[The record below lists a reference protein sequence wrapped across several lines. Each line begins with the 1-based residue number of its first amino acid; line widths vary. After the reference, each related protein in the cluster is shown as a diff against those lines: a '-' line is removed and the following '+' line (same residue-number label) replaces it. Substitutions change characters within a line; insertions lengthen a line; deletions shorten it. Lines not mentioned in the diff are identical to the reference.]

1 MSLRDIHELCVPTS
15 VHAELWELPPPHART
30 LTLTLTHWASIRL
43 WRSCLGVTVCS
54 GLLEL
59 VCCQYYIS
67 KKSLTIGEVH
77 SPLHA

>member
-1 MSLRDIHELCVPTS
+1 MSLRDIHELCVPTP
-15 VHAELWELPPPHART
+15 VHVELWELSPPHTRT
-30 LTLTLTHWASIRL
+30 LTLTHSASIRL

-59 VCCQYYIS
+59 VCRQHYSS
-67 KKSLTIGEVH
+67 KKSLTIGKVH